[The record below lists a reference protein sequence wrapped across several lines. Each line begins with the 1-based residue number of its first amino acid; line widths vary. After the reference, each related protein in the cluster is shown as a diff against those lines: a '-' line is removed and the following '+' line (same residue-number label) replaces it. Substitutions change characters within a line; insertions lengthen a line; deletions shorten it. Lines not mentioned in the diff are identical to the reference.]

1 MSNGDH
7 SAVNPKNNRPSPMIS
22 KETYEAVMENED
34 RLNSAVIY
42 DRDFTYVGRTPPYCA
57 LPTVLRMK
65 RLSQNYFG
73 YKTLE
78 RSYLLRINGKV
89 AERPQHLLMRVAVG
103 IHGKD
108 VAKAIESYN
117 LVRPYVIPFV
127 LHPDD

>member
-1 MSNGDH
+1 
-7 SAVNPKNNRPSPMIS
+7 
-22 KETYEAVMENED
+22 MENEE

-42 DRDFTYVGRTPPYCA
+42 DRDFTYVRM
-57 LPTVLRMK
+57 LPTHLPLTKK
-65 RLSQNYFG
+65 RLTLLLVGDTQNYFG

-108 VAKAIESYN
+108 VNKIIESYD
-117 LVRPYVIPFV
+117 LVSIPFC
-127 LHPDD
+127 LY